1 MRWPR
6 LRWPQRWRLRRTRRA
21 AEPAGWN
28 VAELLSAA
36 DARADMPERHLW
48 LIRLMEWLRHP
59 AGGEQA
65 PERHT
70 PLPILRLRQL
80 LTVLEQHPEHRAA
93 VAGVIQ
99 ATWAEV
105 DATTLLADYGFAPR
119 SAFFDELT
127 DRLRRRLLP
136 ATPAT
141 LDLAELFGLL
151 FKAPDDAAWLRALD
165 EPTLARLGALLGEA
179 TRQADDGA
187 SRRAEA
193 RAPAD
198 RPAELSA
205 DATGRAAVD
214 AGQPASARGTP
225 PAAGAADGA
234 TGVPVWQRPFFEAIA
249 VLASQIRALGQGGTL
264 RPRMSR
270 EALADQPFAQLA
282 RAAEQ
287 LRETADARATGQ
299 RDAHAELARQA
310 LYLRAL
316 LDACRQA
323 AGTVHEHLEDHG
335 VSVGV
340 VFQVDQI
347 RGRARRIE
355 SLLNCVLAEQPG
367 REVAEL
373 TADLVETTEQRRSI
387 RALFA
392 RHYSMLA
399 RKVAERSAE
408 TGEHYITRT
417 RAEYRQMLR
426 RALGGG
432 AVLAG
437 TTFLK
442 FAILALGLSP
452 FWAGFG
458 AGLNYAISFVVIYL
472 LHFTVATKQPAM
484 TAPAM
489 AARLADVSDDA
500 SVERFVDEVAHL
512 IRSQMAGIIGNVCAV
527 APVVLA
533 AQWIAWQALG
543 RPLIDAH
550 SAEHVLEHLTLLGPT
565 LWYAA
570 FTGVLLFA
578 SSIIAGWAENW
589 FVLHRL
595 DSAIRW
601 NPRITARLGPK
612 RAARWATWW
621 RQHISGLAANV
632 SLGLMLGLVPVIA
645 GFFALPLDVRH
656 VTLSMG
662 QVAAAAGTLGQEVL
676 HLPAFWWCMAAVLL
690 TGLLNVGVS
699 FFFAL
704 RVALRSRGI
713 RVKDRARLRRAVL
726 RRLWRHPLSFL
737 LPPRPPKAQ
746 PADPPPPPKPPR

>member
-1 MRWPR
+1 MRRLR
-6 LRWPQRWRLRRTRRA
+6 LRWPGRRRPHGSPPGRGDI
-21 AEPAGWN
+21 PAGWN

-36 DARADMPERHLW
+36 DPRADMPERHIW
-48 LIRLMEWLRHP
+48 LVRLMEWLRHP
-59 AGGEQA
+59 RAGDG
-65 PERHT
+65 PPDERAT

-80 LTVLEQHPEHRAA
+80 LHVLEQHPEHRAA

-99 ATWAEV
+99 ATWREV

-127 DRLRRRLLP
+127 DRLRRRVLP

-165 EPTLARLGALLGEA
+165 EPTLARLGELLREA
-179 TRQADDGA
+179 TQGGGGPGDADAQGA
-187 SRRAEA
+187 SQG
-193 RAPAD
+193 PAQ
-198 RPAELSA
+198 AALQSA
-205 DATGRAAVD
+205 
-214 AGQPASARGTP
+214 
-225 PAAGAADGA
+225 
-234 TGVPVWQRPFFEAIA
+234 GVPRWQGPFFDAIA
-249 VLASQIRALGQGGTL
+249 VLASQIRALGQGSTL

-270 EALADQPFAQLA
+270 EALADQPFTQLA

-287 LRETADARATGQ
+287 LRETADARAAGHP
-299 RDAHAELARQA
+299 DAHAELARRA

-316 LDACRQA
+316 LDACRHA
-323 AGTVHEHLEDHG
+323 ADTVHEHLEDHG

-355 SLLNCVLAEQPG
+355 SLLNCVLADEPG

-417 RAEYRQMLR
+417 RAEYRQMLG
-426 RALGGG
+426 RAAGGG
-432 AVLAG
+432 AVLAV

-533 AQWIAWQALG
+533 AQWIAWQTLG
-543 RPLIDAH
+543 RPLIDENH
-550 SAEHVLEHLTLLGPT
+550 AEHVLENLTLLGPS

-601 NPRITARLGPK
+601 NPRITARLGAK

-621 RQHISGLAANV
+621 RQHISGLTANV
-632 SLGLMLGLVPVIA
+632 SLGMMLGLVPVIA
-645 GFFALPLDVRH
+645 SFFALPLDVRH

-676 HLPAFWWCMAAVLL
+676 HQPAFWWCMAAVLL

-726 RRLWRHPLSFL
+726 RRVWRHPLSFL
-737 LPPRPPKAQ
+737 LPPRPPKAE
-746 PADPPPPPKPPR
+746 PVDPPAPPKPPA

>member
-1 MRWPR
+1 M
-6 LRWPQRWRLRRTRRA
+6 RWRLPKLALPRLGRARKPRRDAT
-21 AEPAGWN
+21 PAGWN

-48 LIRLMEWLRHP
+48 LVRLMEWLRH
-59 AGGEQA
+59 A
-65 PERHT
+65 PGSAPSTERAT

-93 VAGVIQ
+93 VAGVIA
-99 ATWAEV
+99 ATWREV

-151 FKAPDDAAWLRALD
+151 FQAPQDAAWLRALD
-165 EPTLARLGALLGEA
+165 EPTLARLGALLGES
-179 TRQADDGA
+179 TQD
-187 SRRAEA
+187 
-193 RAPAD
+193 APAV
-198 RPAELSA
+198 SA
-205 DATGRAAVD
+205 
-214 AGQPASARGTP
+214 AGQAPTSV
-225 PAAGAADGA
+225 PAAPAPALPAAPRGPADEVGHGDEA
-234 TGVPVWQRPFFEAIA
+234 PGVPRWQAPFFDAIA
-249 VLASQIRALGQGGTL
+249 VLASQIRALGQGSTL

-287 LRETADARATGQ
+287 LRETADARAAGQ
-299 RDAHAELARQA
+299 AEAHAELARQA

-323 AGTVHEHLEDHG
+323 AATVHEHLEDHG

-355 SLLNCVLAEQPG
+355 SLLNCVLADQPG

-458 AGLNYAISFVVIYL
+458 AGLNYALSFVVIYL

-533 AQWIAWQALG
+533 AQWIARETLG
-543 RPLIDAH
+543 RPLIDEH
-550 SAEHVLEHLTLLGPT
+550 SAEHVLESLTLLGPT

-578 SSIIAGWAENW
+578 SSIIAGWVENW

-601 NPRITARLGPK
+601 NPRITARLGAK
-612 RAARWATWW
+612 RATRWSLWW

-662 QVAAAAGTLGQEVL
+662 QVAAAAGTLGREVL
-676 HLPAFWWCMAAVLL
+676 HLPAFWWCFGAVLL

-726 RRLWRHPLSFL
+726 RRLLRHPLSFL
-737 LPPRPPKAQ
+737 LPPRPPKAE
-746 PADPPPPPKPPR
+746 PAEPPVPPKPPR

>member
-6 LRWPQRWRLRRTRRA
+6 LSRPWRGPLRRPGRQADT
-21 AEPAGWN
+21 PAGWN

-36 DARADMPERHLW
+36 DARADMPERHIW
-48 LIRLMEWLRHP
+48 LVRLMEWLRHP
-59 AGGEQA
+59 QAGDA
-65 PERHT
+65 LDERAT
-70 PLPILRLRQL
+70 PLPVLRLRQL
-80 LTVLEQHPEHRAA
+80 LHVLEQHPEHRAA

-99 ATWAEV
+99 ATWREV

-151 FKAPDDAAWLRALD
+151 FKAPEDAAWLRALD
-165 EPTLARLGALLGEA
+165 EATLARLGALLHEA
-179 TRQADDGA
+179 TQGGDGLGGGLGGDRQAA
-187 SRRAEA
+187 S
-193 RAPAD
+193 
-198 RPAELSA
+198 
-205 DATGRAAVD
+205 
-214 AGQPASARGTP
+214 
-225 PAAGAADGA
+225 
-234 TGVPVWQRPFFEAIA
+234 VPTWQAPFFDAIA
-249 VLASQIRALGQGGTL
+249 VLAAQIRALGQGGTL

-270 EALADQPFAQLA
+270 EALADRPFTQLA
-282 RAAEQ
+282 RVAEQ
-287 LRETADARATGQ
+287 LRETADARAAG
-299 RDAHAELARQA
+299 RADAHAELARQA
-310 LYLRAL
+310 MYLRAL
-316 LDACRQA
+316 LDACRRA
-323 AGTVHEHLEDHG
+323 ADTVHEHLEEHG

-347 RGRARRIE
+347 RARARRIE
-355 SLLNCVLAEQPG
+355 SLLNCVLADEPG

-417 RAEYRQMLR
+417 RAEYRQMLG

-432 AVLAG
+432 AVLAA

-458 AGLNYAISFVVIYL
+458 AGLNYAVSFVVIYL

-533 AQWIAWQALG
+533 AQWIAQQTLG
-543 RPLIDAH
+543 RPLIDRPH
-550 SAEHVLEHLTLLGPT
+550 AEHVLHALTLLGPS

-578 SSIIAGWAENW
+578 SSLIAGWAENW

-601 NPRITARLGPK
+601 NPRITARLGAK

-621 RQHISGLAANV
+621 RQHVSGLAANV

-645 GFFALPLDVRH
+645 SFFALPLDVRH

-662 QVAAAAGTLGQEVL
+662 QLAAAAGTLGTGVL
-676 HLPAFWWCMAAVLL
+676 HLPAFWWCLGAVLL

-726 RRLWRHPLSFL
+726 RRLLSHPLSFL
-737 LPPRPPKAQ
+737 LPPRPPRAE
-746 PADPPPPPKPPR
+746 PADPPVPPRPPQ